1 MDTLLIILAVLCVI
15 TGVLGSILP
24 VLPGPP
30 ISYVGLLLA
39 HWAGYGEFSTSFLL
53 TWLIITAAVTVIDY
67 LIPPYLTRLTGGS
80 KEAARWSLAG
90 MLVGIFIFPPVG
102 MIGGM
107 FLGALLGELYSHRA
121 ENRDVWKA
129 LKVAFGSLVG
139 FILGTGIK
147 LVSAG
152 FMFYYVIAALV

>member
-1 MDTLLIILAVLCVI
+1 MDTLLIILAVLCAV
-15 TGVLGSILP
+15 TGIAGSILP

-30 ISYVGLLLA
+30 VSYVGLLLV
-39 HWAGYGEFSTSFLL
+39 HWAGRGEFSTQFLL
-53 TWLIITAAVTVIDY
+53 TWLVVTAAVTLIDY

-80 KEAARWSLAG
+80 KAAARWSLAG
-90 MLVGIFIFPPVG
+90 MLAGIFIVPPVG

-121 ENRDVWKA
+121 ENRDLWKA
-129 LKVAFGSLVG
+129 LKVAFGSLLG
-139 FILGTGIK
+139 FVLGTGIK

-152 FMFYYVIAALV
+152 FMFYYVIAALW

>member
-1 MDTLLIILAVLCVI
+1 METFLIILAVVCAI
-15 TGVLGSILP
+15 TGILGSILP

-30 ISYVGLLLA
+30 ISYVGLLLV
-39 HWAGYGEFSTSFLL
+39 HWAGQGEFSTRFLL
-53 TWLIITAAVTVIDY
+53 TWLIITAAVTIIDY

-121 ENRDVWKA
+121 ENRDLWKA
-129 LKVAFGSLVG
+129 FKVALGSLLG

-147 LVSAG
+147 LISAG
-152 FMFYYVIAALV
+152 FMLYYIIAAIL